1 MGRLPY
7 NMLALCLSLTG
18 LTPAFAQS
26 VPLSSHRQAAQNDKD
41 RQSGE
46 LFLRAYQL
54 AKKAET
60 DGLAQKWQS
69 AIKQSQQAER
79 ILATIVRDNPD
90 WNVSLVTYRRK
101 IVADNLSRFNAELKK
116 QGRVPQRDPSSHLPE
131 YSRESLAGVGTGA
144 TGTGREAII
153 PLDSTPDVTP
163 GTIDDNRQLYSELMR
178 TREELRRMVQ
188 AYKQLRTQFTEAKK
202 QLVISERY
210 KEDYEQ
216 QLAKAKESLKEERVA
231 SNDVIDTLSKQV
243 RELEE
248 KLRVE
253 SMTRQDAEQ
262 RVAQLDAEL
271 RSLEQLHQ
279 QVVAQRDSLLA
290 ENAQLKEIAELNN
303 PDKVKALLDQNLTVT
318 ARLEEAEKRIEN
330 LEAELAAQ
338 HEEKDIILGQLEEAR
353 SEARELREE
362 MARLYDENLG
372 YRRRISELTNQ
383 YQEIESNLNNFSGQT
398 KIDPA
403 MVEENK
409 LLRSIVEKQKR
420 SIAVQQNARKILIET
435 YKQIKGHNAATLE
448 SLERLDEQS
457 SLDLTHMEDLLLEA
471 VQGTGEGEVE
481 GAAAIRVGLQ
491 LEALA
496 TGAAKAFDAK
506 RYTAAEQLYR
516 TLVDEKPD
524 HLIGLI
530 NLGSILLYRNKHQE
544 AIAYLNRAS
553 HLSPEQATSYYMC
566 GIANYLLNNNGEAA
580 EQFRKCLERDPA
592 NANAFFY
599 LANIES
605 LQQQPDKALKYL
617 AAAVKLNPALGDAHY
632 NMSRIYIEQ
641 NKLADA
647 ARAYNRA
654 VESGALPDSDL
665 ETLLAQNEGN
675 LGELGE
681 DLIAIVIPEQEADHL
696 REARQA
702 AIVTAGAGDGEE
714 QSEEME
720 LTVAEIRARMM
731 KDIPAAPTPSPAG
744 QGHELDESYFRS
756 ASIVRGEEEKELR
769 VKLAFEEQRLRQR
782 GGPLPELAGEPAE
795 EKPAEQ

>member
-1 MGRLPY
+1 MGRTRY
-7 NMLALCLSLTG
+7 AMLALCLSMTG
-18 LTPAFAQS
+18 LTPVLAQS
-26 VPLSSHRQAAQNDKD
+26 VPLTSQRQAAQNDRD

-60 DGLAQKWQS
+60 DGVAQKWQS

-79 ILATIVRDNPD
+79 ILATIVRDNPK
-90 WNVSLVTYRRK
+90 WNVSLVEYRRK
-101 IVADNLSRFNAELKK
+101 IVAKNLSRFNEELKK
-116 QGRVPQRDPSSHLPE
+116 QGRVPQRDPSTHLPE
-131 YSRESLAGVGTGA
+131 HSREGLAGAAGA
-144 TGTGREAII
+144 TGHPREGII
-153 PLDSTPDVTP
+153 PLDVAPDVTP

-202 QLVISERY
+202 KLVVSERY

-216 QLAKAKESLKEERVA
+216 QLAKAKASLKDERIA

-253 SMTRQDAEQ
+253 TMTRQDAQ
-262 RVAQLDAEL
+262 QQVAQLDAEL
-271 RSLEQLHQ
+271 RDMEIRHQ
-279 QVVAQRDSLLA
+279 QVVAQRDSLLI

-318 ARLEEAEKRIEN
+318 ARLEEAEQRIED
-330 LEAELAAQ
+330 LEAELDAQ
-338 HEEKDIILGQLEEAR
+338 YEEKDIILSQLEEAR

-372 YRRRISELTNQ
+372 YRRRISELTSQ
-383 YQEIESNLNNFSGQT
+383 YQEIENSLNNLSGQPT
-398 KIDPA
+398 IDPA
-403 MVEENK
+403 MQEENK

-420 SIAVQQNARKILIET
+420 SIAVQQNARKILIEA
-435 YKQIKGHNAATLE
+435 YKQIKGNNPATLE
-448 SLERLDEQS
+448 SLEKLDEQS
-457 SLDLTHMEDLLLEA
+457 SLDLTHMEGILLEA
-471 VQGTGEGEVE
+471 VQGTEEGEAE
-481 GAAAIRVGLQ
+481 GAAAVRIGLQ

-496 TGAAKAFDAK
+496 TGAVKAFEAK

-524 HLIGLI
+524 HLAGLV
-530 NLGSILLYRNKHQE
+530 NLGSILLYRNKYQE

-553 HLSPEQATSYYMC
+553 HLAPEQATSYYMC

-605 LQQQPDKALKYL
+605 LNQQREKALKYL
-617 AAAVKLNPALGDAHY
+617 ASAVKLNPALGDAHY

-654 VESGALPDSDL
+654 VQSGALPDSDL
-665 ETLLAQNEGN
+665 EALLAQHEGN

-681 DLIAIVIPEQEADHL
+681 DLIAVIIPEQEADHL

-702 AIVTAGAGDGEE
+702 TLATAAGAGESDE
-714 QSEEME
+714 QNEEME

-744 QGHELDESYFRS
+744 QGHEIDDAYFRS
-756 ASIVRGEEEKELR
+756 ASIVRGEVEKELR
-769 VKLAFEEQRLRQR
+769 VKLAFGQRLRQR
-782 GGPLPELAGEPAE
+782 GGPLPEIAGETTEEEPAE
-795 EKPAEQ
+795 Q